1 MYLIQQITTAYYLR
15 VLIREY
21 TLQKLSVA
29 LKKVVVEEKLSEI
42 KENCV

>member
-1 MYLIQQITTAYYLR
+1 M
-15 VLIREY
+15 IRDY
-21 TLQKLSVA
+21 TMQKLSVA